1 MNEYNSKKRHKY
13 YLKAHLIFV
22 CKYRK
27 LLIGD
32 IDVDVKTL
40 FSIITVGSKFNI
52 EIMESDNDH
61 IHLLL
66 SYSPDVSITSI
77 VRKLKQ
83 RSTIELWKKHKDC
96 LKKCFLKE
104 HTFWSDGYFVCS
116 IGEAN
121 PETIRKYIEN
131 QG

>member
-1 MNEYNSKKRHKY
+1 MNEYNSKNRHKY

-27 LLIGD
+27 PLLVGD

-52 EIMESDNDH
+52 EIMESDNNH

-77 VRKLKQ
+77 G
-83 RSTIELWKKHKDC
+83 SIPFPKD
-96 LKKCFLKE
+96 LDIFLPCE
-104 HTFWSDGYFVCS
+104 SR
-116 IGEAN
+116 IN
-121 PETIRKYIEN
+121 P
-131 QG
+131 